1 MKKFSVLYLE
11 DNPFDVEL
19 VKNILNKEGFEYEMI
34 VVDRKNDLIKS
45 LKKNKFDIIL
55 ADYSLPSF
63 NGLEVLNIVKEKNTF
78 IPFVFVSGE
87 IGEEIAIESLKMG
100 ATDYV
105 LKSQMKRLGS
115 SIVRALNESEEV
127 KKRKFA
133 ENKAIESYE
142 KLRKVFDEIVVAFS
156 SLAEKRDPYTAGH
169 QRNVARLVCAI
180 AEEMKLSKEIIEG
193 LNIAALLHDI
203 GKIYVPAEILNKPGK
218 LTSLEFDIIK
228 THSQVGYDILKN
240 IEFPW
245 PVAKI
250 VLQHHERLNGSGY
263 PNGLKG
269 KEIILESRILA
280 VADAIE
286 AMSSHRPYRVVAL
299 GVDKALEFII
309 EGENKLFDKD
319 VIENYINYFKK
330 NKEEIKNIFSLSSI

>member
-19 VKNILNKEGFEYEMI
+19 VKNILNKEGFDYEMI
-34 VVDRKNDLIKS
+34 VVDRKNDLIRN
-45 LKKNKFDIIL
+45 LKRNKFDIIL

-63 NGLEVLNIVKEKNTF
+63 NGLEVLGIIKEMKTF

-127 KKRKFA
+127 KKRKLA
-133 ENKAIESYE
+133 ENQALESYE
-142 KLRKVFDEIVVAFS
+142 KLQKVFAEIVVAFS

-169 QRNVARLVCAI
+169 QRNVAQLACAI
-180 AEEMKLSKEIIEG
+180 AEEMKLSREIIEG
-193 LNIAALLHDI
+193 LKIASLLHDI
-203 GKIYVPAEILNKPGK
+203 GKIYVPAEILNKPGE
-218 LTSLEFDIIK
+218 LTPLEFDIIK

-250 VLQHHERLNGSGY
+250 VLQHHERLNGTGY

-269 KEIILESRILA
+269 KDIILETRILSI
-280 VADAIE
+280 ADAIE
-286 AMSSHRPYRVVAL
+286 AMSSHRPYRSNAL
-299 GVDKALEFII
+299 SVDKALEIVI
-309 EGENKLFDKD
+309 KGENKLFDKEI
-319 VIENYINYFKK
+319 IENYKNYFKK
-330 NKEEIKNIFSLSSI
+330 NKEELKNIFN

>member
-19 VKNILNKEGFEYEMI
+19 VKNILNKEGFDYEMI
-34 VVDRKNDLIKS
+34 VVDRKNELIKI

-63 NGLEVLNIVKEKNTF
+63 NGLEVLNIVKDMKTF

-87 IGEEIAIESLKMG
+87 MGEEIAIESLKMG

-115 SIVRALNESEEV
+115 SIVRALNESEEI
-127 KKRKFA
+127 KKRKLA
-133 ENKAIESYE
+133 ENQALESYE
-142 KLRKVFDEIVVAFS
+142 KLRKVFDEIVGAFS
-156 SLAEKRDPYTAGH
+156 SLAEKRDPYTAKH
-169 QRNVARLVCAI
+169 HRNVAKLACAI

-203 GKIYVPAEILNKPGK
+203 GKIYVPAEILNKPGE
-218 LTSLEFDIIK
+218 LTTLEFDIIK
-228 THSQVGYDILKN
+228 THSQVGYDILKS

-269 KEIILESRILA
+269 KDIILETRILSI
-280 VADAIE
+280 ADAIE
-286 AMSSHRPYRVVAL
+286 AMASHRPYRTNKL
-299 GVDKALEFII
+299 DVDKALEII
-309 EGENKLFDKD
+309 VKGENKFFDKD
-319 VIENYINYFKK
+319 IIENYKNYFKK
-330 NKEEIKNIFSLSSI
+330 NKEQVKNIFN